1 MAVDLKAANLL
12 PPRSDEFFRI
22 FARFEFALKMAGYCQ
37 LQKDKVEIDWD
48 GFANSSEMGKPFFKI
63 ATTSGLCPTMLS
75 DPPKAETINNGQWG
89 FASSAAKPVSAQDLM
104 GLVRRVRNNMFHG
117 GKYFSGDA
125 KRDAALV
132 FEAIAVLLAAV
143 EIDPDINF
151 FFEGRA

>member
-1 MAVDLKAANLL
+1 MAVDLRAANQL

-48 GFANSSEMGKPFFKI
+48 GFANNPRMGKPFFEI
-63 ATTSGLCPTMLS
+63 AMTSSLCPTILT
-75 DPPKAETINNGQWG
+75 DPPKAETISNGQWG
-89 FASSAAKPVSAQDLM
+89 FASSAEKPASVQDLM
-104 GLVRRVRNNMFHG
+104 GHVRRVRNNMFHG
-117 GKYFSGDA
+117 GKYFDGDEG
-125 KRDAALV
+125 RDAALV
-132 FEAIAVLLAAV
+132 SEAIAVLLAAA